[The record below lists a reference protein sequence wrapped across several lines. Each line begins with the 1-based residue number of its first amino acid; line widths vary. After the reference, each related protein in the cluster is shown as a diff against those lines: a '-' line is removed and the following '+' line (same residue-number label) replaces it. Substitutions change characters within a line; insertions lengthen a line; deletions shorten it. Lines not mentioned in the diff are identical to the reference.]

1 MRSEIIKRSRRAR
14 SAMVKITVEAI
25 DLSTDIG
32 PDHTISA
39 LMFAAAQVA
48 REAGHTRGE
57 MERWCETAL
66 TFFEAG
72 TPSEKAA
79 E

>member
-1 MRSEIIKRSRRAR
+1 
-14 SAMVKITVEAI
+14 MVKITVEAI

-48 REAGHTRGE
+48 RKAGHTRDD
-57 MERWCETAL
+57 MERWCDTAL
-66 TFFEAG
+66 TYYDIGPPSKEA
-72 TPSEKAA
+72 AA